1 VFYIHLAGPVKS
13 QGGNSGG
20 ARERYRVGTLEKG
33 LSVLEALD
41 RDGRPLRIQ
50 QVAAA
55 TRIGRGTVF
64 RLLCTLERCGYVERL
79 PDKRFRA
86 TLRRRR
92 TWIGYSAPL
101 SGTPFRRDVTA
112 GIQRAAGEAGVE
124 LVMLNSSEDRPQED
138 LGNVQVFLDSRVDL
152 VILFQPVDSIA
163 HVLAD
168 RLISAGL
175 PVIAVETPIPG
186 AVFFGGNDYKAG
198 LMAGQALGR
207 FTRQAWNSAFER
219 LILIESSL
227 TAPASQ
233 ARLTGT
239 VEGVREILGEVPGSR
254 IVHLDGHAH
263 RDTSRAAIAEVL
275 DALSRRSRLL
285 ISAFNDPSAIGALYA
300 IRSARLENCAAIVG
314 QNATAESRAEIAK
327 LGSPLIASVAYF
339 PENYGEKLIRL
350 ALAMLN
356 REQAPLAVYTDHV
369 LLDRHNLERYYP
381 QAAHAGARLERTAAP
396 AEARGRRT
404 GSGAE
409 GPTGA
414 RPHVQPAVSE
424 APAQSVGAKPSR
436 RPAENAAPAGS
447 ARAEL
452 RPRPAKSGV
461 RSGVLRGAK
470 RAREAQHP
478 R

>member
-1 VFYIHLAGPVKS
+1 MAGPVKS
-13 QGGNSGG
+13 QGGNSGA

-50 QVAAA
+50 HIAAS

-64 RLLCTLERCGYVERL
+64 RLLCTLERRGYVERL

-92 TWIGYSAPL
+92 TRLGYSAPL

-112 GIQRAAGEAGVE
+112 GIQRAAGESSVE

-138 LGNVQVFLDSRVDL
+138 LGNVQVFLDAKVDL

-186 AVFFGGNDYKAG
+186 AVFFGGNNYKAG
-198 LMAGQALGR
+198 LMAGRALGGFAR
-207 FTRQAWNSAFER
+207 ERWSGAFDR

-239 VEGVREILGEVPGSR
+239 VEGVGETLGDVPPSR
-254 IVHLDGHAH
+254 VIHLDGHAH
-263 RDTSRAAIAEVL
+263 RDASRAAIAEVL
-275 DALSRRSRLL
+275 GSLAPRSRLL
-285 ISAFNDPSAIGALYA
+285 ISAFNDPSAIGALDA
-300 IRSARLENCAAIVG
+300 IRSARRDHHAAIVG

-327 LGSPLIASVAYF
+327 PGSPLIASVAYF
-339 PENYGEKLIRL
+339 PEHYGEKLIRL

-356 REQAPLAVYTDHV
+356 REQVPLAVYTDHV
-369 LLDRHNLERYYP
+369 PLDRHNIAQYYP
-381 QAAHAGARLERTAAP
+381 QAGA
-396 AEARGRRT
+396 
-404 GSGAE
+404 
-409 GPTGA
+409 TGA
-414 RPHVQPAVSE
+414 RP
-424 APAQSVGAKPSR
+424 GA
-436 RPAENAAPAGS
+436 EDVAAAGA
-447 ARAEL
+447 ARAQPVKMDLPL
-452 RPRPAKSGV
+452 RLAGV
-461 RSGVLRGAK
+461 PSGAK
-470 RAREAQHP
+470 RTREARP
-478 R
+478 SR